1 MKKNLVIVM
10 ILVLFCFSAGLF
22 AQEQIQEERNDDKK
36 TNSKD
41 GIPLSSMILTEKQN
55 KTIEEIG
62 TSYSNKILQLRSELI
77 VKQIELKS
85 LLRDPETGE
94 KKIRAMAREI
104 RILNDQ
110 RQKMMI
116 NYQLEIRKI
125 LTSEQIR
132 SWCTLENPPVKRGW
146 RQ

>member
-1 MKKNLVIVM
+1 MKKNLVIMM

-22 AQEQIQEERNDDKK
+22 AQEQIQEERNDYKK
-36 TNSKD
+36 RNSKD
-41 GIPLSSMILTEKQN
+41 GIPLTSMTLTEKQN
-55 KTIEEIG
+55 KTIDEIS

-77 VKQIELKS
+77 VKQIEIKD

-94 KKIRAMAREI
+94 EKILAMAREI

-110 RQKMMI
+110 RQEMMI

-125 LTSEQIR
+125 LTPEQIR
-132 SWCTLENPPVKRGW
+132 SWCTLENPPFKRGW
-146 RQ
+146 R

>member
-10 ILVLFCFSAGLF
+10 ILVLLCFSAGLF
-22 AQEQIQEERNDDKK
+22 AQEQIQEEKNDYKK

-41 GIPLSSMILTEKQN
+41 GIPITSMTLTEKQN
-55 KTIEEIG
+55 KTIDGIS

-85 LLRDPETGE
+85 LLRDPETSE
-94 KKIRAMAREI
+94 KKILTMALEI

-110 RQKMMI
+110 RQEMMI

-125 LTSEQIR
+125 LTPEQIR
-132 SWCTLENPPVKRGW
+132 SWCTLENRPFKRGW
-146 RQ
+146 R

>member
-22 AQEQIQEERNDDKK
+22 AQEQIQEKRNDYKK
-36 TNSKD
+36 TDGKD
-41 GIPLSSMILTEKQN
+41 GIPLASMTLTEKQN
-55 KTIEEIG
+55 ETIGEIS

-77 VKQIELKS
+77 AKQIELKS
-85 LLRDPETGE
+85 LLRNPETSE
-94 KKIRAMAREI
+94 KKIRAMASEI

-110 RQKMMI
+110 RQEMMV

-125 LTSEQIR
+125 LTPEQIR

>member
-1 MKKNLVIVM
+1 MKKNLVILM

-22 AQEQIQEERNDDKK
+22 AQENIQEKRNDYKK
-36 TNSKD
+36 TNGKD
-41 GIPLSSMILTEKQN
+41 GIPLTSITLTEKQN
-55 KTIEEIG
+55 ETIDEIS

-77 VKQIELKS
+77 VKQIELKG
-85 LLRDPETGE
+85 LLRNPETSE

-104 RILNDQ
+104 RILNNQ

-125 LTSEQIR
+125 LTPGQIR